1 MIKLTATRFEAC
13 ALNPPIEPA
22 IIDPSKFFD

>member
-1 MIKLTATRFEAC
+1 MKFTATIFAAC